1 MDSYTITW
9 RDEQTR
15 PAPPAF
21 SRPTTDHRIH
31 SLSIYAETTGAPDR
45 KVRSLVRALK
55 SCDGI
60 SEVQVTITTETETAV
75 DF

>member
-1 MDSYTITW
+1 MDSYTIIW
-9 RDEQTR
+9 RDEHTR

-21 SRPTTDHRIH
+21 ARPTTDHRIH

-55 SCDGI
+55 ACDGI
-60 SEVQVTITTETETAV
+60 SEVKVILTEETETVV